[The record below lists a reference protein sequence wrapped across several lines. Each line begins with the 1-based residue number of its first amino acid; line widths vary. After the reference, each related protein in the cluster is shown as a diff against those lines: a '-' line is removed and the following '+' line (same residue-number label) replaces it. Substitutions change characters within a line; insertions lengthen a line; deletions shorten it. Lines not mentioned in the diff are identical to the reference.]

1 MSRSY
6 RHNEYT
12 GAKAVSK
19 RCRERDGC
27 SACSRGRT
35 MSRTRKE
42 QEGASELDAWQDLCK
57 RAGARRVDF

>member
-12 GAKAVSK
+12 GPKAVSK
-19 RCRERDGC
+19 KCRGRDGC
-27 SACSRGRT
+27 PACTRGRT
-35 MSRTRKE
+35 LSRTRKE
-42 QEGASELDAWQDLCK
+42 QEGVSELDAWQDLCK